1 MGIKQD
7 LRKQAEAH
15 NHWINS
21 LTEDER
27 KEWDRQGA
35 EFAKW
40 ADNELAGRTER
51 IDRFVKE
58 LREAPA
64 IVPVMDIPGLFDDMN
79 AMDLINGVRR
89 FLNSMAKSEVSVKR
103 PKLTAK
109 GSVLKVIPPQLT
121 AKSCYAKAY
130 TTVMVTCP
138 HD

>member
-58 LREAPA
+58 LSEAPA
-64 IVPVMDIPGLFDDMN
+64 IVPVMDIAD
-79 AMDLINGVRR
+79 
-89 FLNSMAKSEVSVKR
+89 
-103 PKLTAK
+103 
-109 GSVLKVIPPQLT
+109 
-121 AKSCYAKAY
+121 
-130 TTVMVTCP
+130 
-138 HD
+138 